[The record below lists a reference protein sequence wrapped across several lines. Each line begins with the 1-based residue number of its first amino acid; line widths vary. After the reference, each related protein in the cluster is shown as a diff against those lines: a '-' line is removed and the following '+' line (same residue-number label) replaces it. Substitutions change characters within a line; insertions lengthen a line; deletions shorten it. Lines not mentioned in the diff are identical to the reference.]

1 MFLSAFLLAIV
12 LVLVIILVAVLILVL
27 IIILIVI
34 LVTVLISILISILIV
49 VLLVIHHKTSIHFHA
64 VIRYGSIPT
73 LLAFILCFKYK
84 TNYQSCDDCSCN
96 TSGSCP

>member
-1 MFLSAFLLAIV
+1 MFLSAFLLAII

-34 LVTVLISILISILIV
+34 LVTVLISILIV